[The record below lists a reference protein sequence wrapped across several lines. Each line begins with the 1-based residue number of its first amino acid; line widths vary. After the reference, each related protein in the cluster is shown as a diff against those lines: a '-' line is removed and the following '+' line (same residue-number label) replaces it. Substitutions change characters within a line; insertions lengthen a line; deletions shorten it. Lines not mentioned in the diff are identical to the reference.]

1 MGSPSPVDPHMH
13 IQAALTE
20 LSGLFKKKKDE
31 VRRTIERM

>member
-20 LSGLFKKKKDE
+20 LSGLLKKNE